1 MDDEGGF
8 LGIDTS
14 GRQPVVR
21 LSTPSTGHNSRQLE
35 VDRIVAEA
43 VRGLKVVE
51 EGEAKVIEGWLIY
64 GKSLSKAKAF
74 TSDPDCGVE
83 GNNPNERFGNFVS
96 SKLEGTHPADFSAAI
111 WAAENTDLMYKIM
124 EDHPRIKT
132 VRGAHAKHKAI
143 VAEENREDNEDVETP
158 SPETEKELN
167 SLVEAL
173 MLGTVDQEE
182 AKAKIESA
190 KKSVQSA
197 IDQFNELSDDEKI
210 SHFGEPDVI
219 DQWSLDNT
227 LEEDFNPRNAAIS
240 VLTSLNRLRVH
251 GGKDSIRDHISSALD
266 ESTKMKTYEAE
277 SLVMLSEVVEEFR
290 DELEYLY
297 KTKPNLNAMN

>member
-21 LSTPSTGHNSRQLE
+21 QSTPSVGHNSRQLE
-35 VDRIVAEA
+35 LDKIVAEA

-51 EGEAKVIEGWLIY
+51 GGEAQTVAGWLIY
-64 GKSLSKAKAF
+64 GKALNKGRAMFPEDDK
-74 TSDPDCGVE
+74 G
-83 GNNPNERFGNFVS
+83 FGLWKQDHLHGQLARVPEL
-96 SKLEGTHPADFSAAI
+96 KEEQAAM
-111 WAAENTDLMYKIM
+111 WAADNTELMYKIM
-124 EDHPRIKT
+124 EENPRIKT

-143 VAEENREDNEDVETP
+143 VAAENKEDGEDVETS

-240 VLTSLNRLRVH
+240 VLTSLNRLRVY

>member
-21 LSTPSTGHNSRQLE
+21 QSTPSVGHNSRQLE
-35 VDRIVAEA
+35 LDKIVAEA

-51 EGEAKVIEGWLIY
+51 EGEARAIEGWLIY
-64 GKSLSKAKAF
+64 GAALNRGRKMFSRGGQGDKDFGAWKVACQLD
-74 TSDPDCGVE
+74 TPDRHEAV
-83 GNNPNERFGNFVS
+83 
-96 SKLEGTHPADFSAAI
+96 AAM
-111 WAAENTDLMYKIM
+111 WAADNTDLMYKIM
-124 EDHPRIKT
+124 KDHPRIKT

-143 VAEENREDNEDVETP
+143 VAAENREDDEDVETS

>member
-14 GRQPVVR
+14 GRQPIVR
-21 LSTPSTGHNSRQLE
+21 QSTPSTGHNSRQLE
-35 VDRIVAEA
+35 LDKIVAEA
-43 VRGLKVVE
+43 IRGLRVVE
-51 EGEAKVIEGWLIY
+51 EGEAQTIAGWIIY
-64 GKSLSKAKAF
+64 GKALNVGREKF
-74 TSDPDCGVE
+74 
-83 GNNPNERFGNFVS
+83 PNGGQGDKDFGAWIVDRQ
-96 SKLEGTHPADFSAAI
+96 LVGPTDHDRAAAM
-111 WAAENTDLMYKIM
+111 WAAGNTDLMYKIM

-197 IDQFNELSDDEKI
+197 IDQFNELSDDDKI

>member
-1 MDDEGGF
+1 MDDEGDF

-21 LSTPSTGHNSRQLE
+21 QSTPSVGHNSRQLE
-35 VDRIVAEA
+35 LDKIVAEA
-43 VRGLKVVE
+43 IRGLKVVE
-51 EGEAKVIEGWLIY
+51 EGEARVVEGWLIY
-64 GKSLSKAKAF
+64 GKALNRGRKKFPEDDKGFGKWKKANIY
-74 TSDPDCGVE
+74 S
-83 GNNPNERFGNFVS
+83 PNLGKEVHCDD
-96 SKLEGTHPADFSAAI
+96 EQAAM
-111 WAAENTDLMYKIM
+111 WAADNTDLMHKIM
-124 EDHPRIKT
+124 EDNPRIKT

-143 VAEENREDNEDVETP
+143 VAAENKGDDEDVETS

-197 IDQFNELSDDEKI
+197 IDQFNKLSDDEKI

>member
-21 LSTPSTGHNSRQLE
+21 QSTPSVGHNSKQLE
-35 VDRIVAEA
+35 IDKIVAEA
-43 VRGLKVVE
+43 VRGLNVVE
-51 EGEAKVIEGWLIY
+51 QGEAQTTAGWIIY
-64 GKSLSKAKAF
+64 GKALNEAKEF
-74 TSDPDCGVE
+74 TFDPDCGVV
-83 GNNPNERFGNFVS
+83 GKNPNERFGNFVKG
-96 SKLEGTHPADFSAAI
+96 KLPETEQKEREAAM
-111 WAAENTDLMYKIM
+111 WAAENTDLMHNIM

-143 VAEENREDNEDVETP
+143 VAAENKEDDEDVETS

-240 VLTSLNRLRVH
+240 VLTSLNRLRVY